1 MKITQDM
8 VNEKIKTYEELS
20 KKILAYIAIFL
31 KMKDNDIT
39 GVIKRLYDFQSEENE
54 FMKTLSGKDKYVFL
68 NEMINYSNDLIELFD
83 NSLKQKDGNS
93 NIIEECWKKIR
104 KDIKIINKLRR
115 KIENKNDDD
124 DDEFFETAAWFL

>member
-1 MKITQDM
+1 M

-83 NSLKQKDGNS
+83 DSLKQKDGNS

>member
-1 MKITQDM
+1 M

-83 NSLKQKDGNS
+83 DSLKQKDGNS

-124 DDEFFETAAWFL
+124 DDEFFETATWFL

>member
-83 NSLKQKDGNS
+83 DSLKQKDGNS

>member
-1 MKITQDM
+1 M

>member
-1 MKITQDM
+1 M

-31 KMKDNDIT
+31 KMKDNEIT
-39 GVIKRLYDFQSEENE
+39 GVIKGLYDFQSEENE
-54 FMKTLSGKDKYVFL
+54 FMKTLFGKDKYVFL

-115 KIENKNDDD
+115 KIENKNDYD
-124 DDEFFETAAWFL
+124 DDEFFETATWFL

>member
-83 NSLKQKDGNS
+83 DSLKQKDGNS

-124 DDEFFETAAWFL
+124 DDEFFETATWFL